1 MRPSLV
7 DAGILTERPLRLQGA
22 RPIAA
27 RRPGPGLP
35 LPRLG
40 DRIEFLDGASPLP
53 FSSEEDIMK
62 GDPKLIKVLNS
73 LLADELT
80 AINQYMVHSEMCDNW
95 GYDKLHKTIEKRAID
110 EMKHAE
116 KLIGRILFL
125 EGLPIVSDLKKLF
138 IGADVP
144 KMFASDHKAED
155 GAIKSYNEAII
166 LAGSLKDYAT
176 REILE
181 SILKDEDAHIDG
193 IEEVLDQ
200 IGQMGLQIFLT
211 TQVG

>member
-1 MRPSLV
+1 
-7 DAGILTERPLRLQGA
+7 
-22 RPIAA
+22 
-27 RRPGPGLP
+27 
-35 LPRLG
+35 
-40 DRIEFLDGASPLP
+40 
-53 FSSEEDIMK
+53 MK
-62 GDPKLIKVLNS
+62 GDPKLIKTLNA

-95 GYDKLHKTIEKRAID
+95 GYDKLHKAIEKRAID

-138 IGADVP
+138 IGADIP
-144 KMFASDHKAED
+144 KMFTNDHAAEN
-155 GAIKSYNEAII
+155 GAIKAYNEAII
-166 LAGSLKDYAT
+166 LAGNLKDYAT

-181 SILKDEDAHIDG
+181 SILKDEDAHIDA
-193 IEEVLDQ
+193 IEEVQDQ